1 MIWRFGQR
9 EIDAERFELRCSG
22 TAVAVEPQ
30 VLDVLIHLAAH
41 HDRVVTKEELLD
53 EVWGDRFVSEATLTS
68 RIKDARRA
76 VEDDGRRQEVIRT
89 VHGRG
94 YQFVA
99 PLEPRPSRSVDAAPS
114 PAGSSA
120 GAEPTGAPPAVQ
132 YTRSGGYDIAFQVVG
147 DGPGDIVLIPGFVSN
162 LDLRWELPP
171 LAEFS
176 RRLAELGRLIVFDKR
191 GTGLSE
197 RTAPSR
203 LPTLEER
210 MDDVGAVMDAAGSS
224 RATLF
229 GISEGG
235 PLALL
240 FAASQ
245 PQRVDRLVIYGSFTH
260 DPFVG
265 ADEMAEFVNERWGT
279 GETFQMLAPTWEL
292 DERGMAQVARYERL
306 SANPDSAARL
316 VQLAT
321 EIDARPALPA
331 IGAPTL
337 VIHRTNDPI
346 IPIDRGRSLA
356 AGVAGARF
364 VEQEG
369 ADHLPYRDS
378 GPVLDLVAEFV
389 TGVPAMTGADRVLAT
404 MLFVEVAG
412 VPAQGAAETS
422 RGQVERLLNRTEREV
437 GRLGGTIVRATGQRL
452 LVTLDGPAR
461 AVRCGQRLARIAED
475 LDLAV
480 CCGVHTSEVERRGD
494 ELEGIGV
501 LVGAG
506 VARLAD
512 DGEVWVTRTVRDLVA
527 GSGLRFEPRGANAL
541 DDVPGTWELYAAV

>member
-68 RIKDARRA
+68 RIKDARR
-76 VEDDGRRQEVIRT
+76 VVDDDGRRQEVIRT

-99 PLEPRPSRSVDAAPS
+99 PLEPRPNRSVDAAP
-114 PAGSSA
+114 P
-120 GAEPTGAPPAVQ
+120 PVGAPPPVR

-162 LDLRWELPP
+162 LDLRWELAP

-176 RRLAELGRLIVFDKR
+176 RRLAEMGRLIVFDKR

-224 RATLF
+224 SATLF

-245 PQRVDRLVIYGSFTH
+245 PERVERLVIYGSFTH

-279 GETFQMLAPTWEL
+279 GETFQVLAPTWEL
-292 DERGMAQVARYERL
+292 DERGLAQLARYERL

-337 VIHRTNDPI
+337 VIHRSDDPI
-346 IPIDRGRSLA
+346 VPVERGRSLA
-356 AGVAGARF
+356 AGIAGARF
-364 VEQEG
+364 VEQAG

-389 TGVPAMTGADRVLAT
+389 TGVPATTGADRMLAT
-404 MLFVEVAG
+404 MLFVEAAG
-412 VPAQGAAETS
+412 VLGPGPEGAS
-422 RGQVERLLNRTEREV
+422 SGRVERLLGRVEREV
-437 GRLGGTIVRATGQRL
+437 GRLGGTVERSTGRGL

-480 CCGVHTSEVERRGD
+480 CCGVHTSEVERRGGTLD
-494 ELEGIGV
+494 GV
-501 LVGAG
+501 GVQVGAG
-506 VARLAD
+506 VTGLAD
-512 DGEVWVTRTVRDLVA
+512 EGEVWVTRTVRDLVA
-527 GSGLRFEPRGANAL
+527 GSGLRFEPRGAHAL